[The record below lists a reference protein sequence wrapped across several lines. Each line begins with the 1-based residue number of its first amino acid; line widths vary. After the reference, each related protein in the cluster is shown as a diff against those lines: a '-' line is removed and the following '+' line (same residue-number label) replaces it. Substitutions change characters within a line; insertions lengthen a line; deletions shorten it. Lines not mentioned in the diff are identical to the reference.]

1 MRHTEIESFR
11 AVMLTGSTHKAAAQL
26 GVTQPAI
33 SQSLKRL
40 QAEAGIPLFVRTGA
54 RLMPTP
60 EAHALL
66 KEVEQMFI
74 GMDAIEHRLRSL
86 RDYGV
91 SHLDISAYPAFGL
104 GFMPRV
110 LSRLKTARA
119 ASPWPQTSLQI
130 LSSKGV
136 RDRVAMGLSD
146 FGLMADEMSPQGLTH
161 STFASFPGVAVM
173 SQAHPLARFKT
184 IRTEQLAEVAF
195 LALNPE
201 DASRRRLEA
210 LLAKS
215 SLGLQVAVQTP
226 YAASVC
232 EMALQGLGVGVVN
245 PVTALDYAERG
256 LVLRRL
262 HTEVSFACLLVM
274 PSNKVLSGMAQQ
286 LLSLMRQQFAEDMK
300 RLQKHLQEA

>member
-1 MRHTEIESFR
+1 
-11 AVMLTGSTHKAAAQL
+11 MLTGSTHKAAAQL

-146 FGLMADEMSPQGLTH
+146 FGLMADEMSPQAADP
-161 STFASFPGVAVM
+161 FNICKFPRRGRDVTSPSVGKI
-173 SQAHPLARFKT
+173 QNHTNGT
-184 IRTEQLAEVAF
+184 IGRGCLFGAE
-195 LALNPE
+195 P
-201 DASRRRLEA
+201 
-210 LLAKS
+210 
-215 SLGLQVAVQTP
+215 
-226 YAASVC
+226 
-232 EMALQGLGVGVVN
+232 
-245 PVTALDYAERG
+245 
-256 LVLRRL
+256 
-262 HTEVSFACLLVM
+262 
-274 PSNKVLSGMAQQ
+274 
-286 LLSLMRQQFAEDMK
+286 
-300 RLQKHLQEA
+300 